1 MGSLVEI
8 ISKEELEK
16 LHTKVLLKRRK
27 KLLECEEAIEWPE
40 GRHQENLEKPENA
53 GIIEYKQTQL
63 WEKAYSELKE
73 ILSKRE
79 NILGSTECK
88 KKRMQKA
95 KRDKSSEKRAGK
107 NIYSRKR

>member
-1 MGSLVEI
+1 MGSLVKI
-8 ISKEELEK
+8 ISKEDMEK
-16 LHTKVLLKRRK
+16 FHTKVLLKRRK

-40 GRHQENLEKPENA
+40 GSHQDNLEKLENA

-79 NILGSTECK
+79 NILGSAECK
-88 KKRMQKA
+88 EKRMRKA
-95 KRDKSSEKRAGK
+95 KRNKSTEKRVGK
-107 NIYSRKR
+107 NTYSRKR